1 MSDRT
6 YGETKN
12 CAGCKF
18 WSEMIAQSIGG
29 GPVEAMC
36 LANKGPDA
44 PWSGKYTQRWM
55 KCKAWEAGPYGAI
68 DDPSNFEGSAGVD

>member
-6 YGETKN
+6 YGATHN

-18 WSEMIAQSIGG
+18 WSERMAQSIGG

-36 LANKGPDA
+36 LADGGQY
-44 PWSGKYTQRWM
+44 SSKYTRARTTCD
-55 KCKAWEAGPYGAI
+55 KWESGEDGAV
-68 DDPSNFEGSAGVD
+68 DDPSLDECSESEGEQP